1 MRLNALYPSDNPMEE
16 LLFCFGGDDSGG
28 GGGGDSADDA
38 DSMDSGYDTSTV
50 GMGTSTDRDF
60 GGGGDN
66 DRDSDPMGMAS
77 LAAEAERAT
86 GGVVDRAAAEEALSA
101 LDRGDDGGRDY
112 VTSPVT
118 APVTAPSLNIGAQID
133 EFLGRTRPS
142 YAGQAAAQAQPVGTG
157 TVLAPTS
164 TTAVA
169 TPTAA
174 ITPATGFAY
183 DPYAGTVL
191 DRSFLSRPSPE
202 LPSMSAVEYGLAM
215 GIPSPVN
222 LPNAYFDDG
231 TQRAYFSPATGIQ
244 TERLSYFDQPPT
256 PASEQN
262 FVERAFSGLKQAFQD
277 VPQSMTQYT
286 IDPATGLPVQ
296 AGPAMYK
303 SSENVVTDVIGNLLI
318 GASPFGAL
326 TGVVNTQEYTPY
338 SGGTYTDPVTGE
350 TVGTPR
356 ETYQYATAK
365 GGLLSGLI
373 DGSLTPMSE
382 INERGAGGGEGG
394 DGGQRAPLIVP
405 EQTPEEERAQSAF
418 PAFTP
423 RRFEY
428 QPFTSKFYTIPSRFT
443 RPTSLLG

>member
-28 GGGGDSADDA
+28 GDGGDSADDA

-118 APVTAPSLNIGAQID
+118 SPVTAPSLNIGARID
-133 EFLGRTRPS
+133 EFLGRSRPS
-142 YAGQAAAQAQPVGTG
+142 YAGQAAQQAAAQAQPVGTG

-174 ITPATGFAY
+174 ITPTFAPTLANQPLTV
-183 DPYAGTVL
+183 DGKVAVMPYESYQRSPEQLFGYGGLTAAPYSTSAISFQGGLPAETVSPL
-191 DRSFLSRPSPE
+191 GGDQIMQFDVGRVPSPAGVADDRNFIE
-202 LPSMSAVEYGLAM
+202 KTMDRVGSLFDRQEQRAGVFDPTTGTFRQFDGQTTLQKTSDNVVADIIGNALTGAM
-215 GIPSPVN
+215 GI
-222 LPNAYFDDG
+222 
-231 TQRAYFSPATGIQ
+231 TG
-244 TERLSYFDQPPT
+244 
-256 PASEQN
+256 
-262 FVERAFSGLKQAFQD
+262 
-277 VPQSMTQYT
+277 
-286 IDPATGLPVQ
+286 
-296 AGPAMYK
+296 
-303 SSENVVTDVIGNLLI
+303 
-318 GASPFGAL
+318 L
-326 TGVVNTQEYTPY
+326 TGVLDSKIYQPLA
-338 SGGTYTDPVTGE
+338 GGE
-350 TVGTPR
+350 
-356 ETYQYATAK
+356 EQLYQSAS
-365 GGLLSGLI
+365 GGLLSDYIGEN
-373 DGSLTPMSE
+373 LTPMSE
-382 INERGAGGGEGG
+382 IRAAQEAAMGGEGG